1 MPGVVCYLAAHKMW
15 IVVYQLTWADYFVFQ
30 MIPLTLPSPLTRES
44 HPSSYSLVV
53 LTFLFSLPHS
63 THAGDLYTTSPPVLE
78 NRRLLSFFFLFS
90 FGLVWFSQSCF
101 FFFFFNLAVV
111 DNGDNGERVVTEF
124 LFSSIFGEFQLTF
137 HMSF

>member
-1 MPGVVCYLAAHKMW
+1 M
-15 IVVYQLTWADYFVFQ
+15 
-30 MIPLTLPSPLTRES
+30 
-44 HPSSYSLVV
+44 
-53 LTFLFSLPHS
+53 
-63 THAGDLYTTSPPVLE
+63 LE
-78 NRRLLSFFFLFS
+78 NRRLLSFFLFC

-101 FFFFFNLAVV
+101 LFFFALFLIFNLAVV